1 MTWNPHDPNMLATG
15 SGNNIVTLI
24 DMRKGKQLKTIK
36 NRQTVGPIQSLPVW
50 HATLTQGILPV
61 YHSCLLMSEG
71 AEAVAA

>member
-36 NRQTVGPIQSLPVW
+36 NRQTVGSIDSLPVW
-50 HATLTQGILPV
+50 HANLTSADV
-61 YHSCLLMSEG
+61 
-71 AEAVAA
+71 